1 VTLGAMLGWLGPAA
15 CLALAACAQPARDAE
30 QPAPDV
36 IHLPTPPAAV
46 EGILDMTGVGPDD
59 VVYDLGSGDGRIV
72 IAAARRGATATGV
85 EIDPELIDLSRRK
98 ARAAGVENRTRF
110 VRADLFRF
118 DFSDASVVTLYLSER
133 LNERLRPRLLDELRP
148 GTRVASYIFAMGDWQ
163 PDRVERFADNRVSL
177 WIVPADA
184 AGTWEWREDVGAGPA
199 RRLVLAQ
206 RYQEVKGTIASAGE
220 SVIIQDP
227 RLLGDRL
234 SFAVPAS
241 ASFAEAPL
249 RFEGRIDGDTLRGTV
264 RGPGQDRAWTAT
276 RIARPN

>member
-1 VTLGAMLGWLGPAA
+1 VTLGAMLRWLGPAA
-15 CLALAACAQPARDAE
+15 FLALAACAQSARDAE

-46 EGILDMTGVGPDD
+46 AGILDMTGVGPDD

-148 GTRVASYIFAMGDWQ
+148 GTRIASYIFAMGDWQ

-177 WIVPADA
+177 WVVPADA
-184 AGTWEWREDVGAGPA
+184 AGTWEWREDGGTGPV

-206 RYQEVKGTIASAGE
+206 RYQEIEGTIASAGE
-220 SVIIQDP
+220 SVTIQAP
-227 RLLGDRL
+227 RLVGDRL

-241 ASFAEAPL
+241 ASFAETAL
-249 RFEGRIDGDTLRGTV
+249 RFDGRIDGDTLRGTV
-264 RGPGQDRAWTAT
+264 RGPGQDRAWTA
-276 RIARPN
+276 ARTARRN